1 MNLAW
6 LWFLFAFICGA
17 LPLSVWLGRIALGV
31 DIRHYGDGNPGAA
44 NVWRAGGKWWGL
56 LAILL
61 DGFKGLIPVAISN
74 FAIGIEGW
82 WLTAIAL
89 APILGHTFSP
99 FLNFKG
105 GKALST
111 TFGVWCGLTL
121 WFGPTILGISFAIGL
136 AILVIPGWAVLFGML
151 SLLVALLLT
160 GADQFLLGVWLGNL
174 LILMWKHLD
183 DMRQL
188 PKIKDGIL
196 KILFLQH

>member
-1 MNLAW
+1 MDNPFAW
-6 LWFLFAFICGA
+6 FVISFMFGA
-17 LPLSVWLGRIALGV
+17 LPLSVWLGKVALGV
-31 DIRHYGDGNPGAA
+31 DIRNYGDGNPGAA

-61 DGFKGLIPVAISN
+61 DGFKGLIPVAVVN

-89 APILGHTFSP
+89 APVIGHTYSP

-121 WFGPTILGISFAIGL
+121 WLGPTVLGLSFAIGL
-136 AILVIPGWAVLFGML
+136 AVLVTPGWAVLFGLLCLLL
-151 SLLVALLLT
+151 SLVVV
-160 GADQFLLGVWLGNL
+160 GADQYLMGVWAGNF
-174 LILMWKHLD
+174 LILMWKHKED
-183 DMRQL
+183 IRKGPQIA
-188 PKIKDGIL
+188 KGIL
-196 KILFLQH
+196 KSLYKT